1 MSHRI
6 KCIARIR
13 PLAANEENEE
23 TCLSIDGSTISISDG
38 VTHAKPR
45 IFRVNACLDDASQE
59 EVFEHVIP
67 YLEST
72 LEAGTNNSI
81 FCYGQTGT
89 GKTLTALGFDVWA
102 LAALT
107 SGSSKERITSAT
119 TYSFNKRGY

>member
-59 EVFEHVIP
+59 EVFEHD

-72 LEAGTNNSI
+72 
-81 FCYGQTGT
+81 
-89 GKTLTALGFDVWA
+89 
-102 LAALT
+102 
-107 SGSSKERITSAT
+107 
-119 TYSFNKRGY
+119 